1 MTQSEHD
8 EAVARIHVIDD
19 RLVAVERIAASGP
32 LTGKEKRERSALKSE
47 RRKILAEYKA
57 TRKGDSK

>member
-1 MTQSEHD
+1 MTHD

-19 RLVAVERIAASGP
+19 RLVAIERIAAGGP
-32 LTGKEKRERSALKSE
+32 LTGKEKRERTALKSE

-57 TRKGDSK
+57 TRNGGQ